1 MDFGKISGY
10 EVVRLY
16 GTDCNQI
23 SNVIAA
29 THSSVKLFLGIFDIN
44 SIQSEVQTISSVWLL
59 SVVLSQVLSLLELQD
74 IQREESVCFILV
86 LVFDMTRKICLV
98 MQSAL

>member
-29 THSSVKLFLGIFDIN
+29 TQSSVKLFLGIFDIN
-44 SIQSEVQTISSVWLL
+44 SIQSEVETMSSVRLL
-59 SVVLSQVLSLLELQD
+59 SVFVFQILSLPELQD
-74 IQREESVCFILV
+74 IYKETSVCFIFA
-86 LVFDMTRKICLV
+86 FDTAHKICLV
-98 MQSAL
+98 I